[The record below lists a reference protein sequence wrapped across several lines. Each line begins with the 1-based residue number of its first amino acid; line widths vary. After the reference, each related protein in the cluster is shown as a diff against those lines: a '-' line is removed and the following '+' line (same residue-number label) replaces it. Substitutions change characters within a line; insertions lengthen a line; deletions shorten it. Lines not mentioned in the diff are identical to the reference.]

1 MRALAGEVKE
11 MRKRRSGVANG
22 ARKRYNVLFI
32 APTSFFADYGCHVRI
47 LEEAL
52 VLRKRGHRVTI
63 VTYYNGRDIAD
74 LGIERTLPI
83 PWRQHYE
90 VGSSRHKIAF
100 DALLSLK
107 SLTVGLRVRPDVIHA
122 HLHEGGLIGY
132 FLSRLLRVPLVFDFQ
147 GSLTSEMIDHRFLKP
162 NGLVY
167 HFLRWLEEKI
177 DHVPDAIFTSSRY
190 ATDFLRDE
198 FHCSPAKIHPLPD
211 CVNSD
216 TFRPGVLTPEERE
229 ALRTRWNIRPGVKV
243 VAYLGLLAD
252 YQGTRLLVDA
262 IRKLVRDEG
271 RRDSHFLIM
280 GYPGV
285 QGYQAYA
292 QELGLSDYVTFTG
305 RVPYEEAPRMLA
317 LGNVAV
323 APKISATEGS
333 GKILNYMAMGL
344 PTVAFDTPVHRE
356 YLGELGIY
364 AERGRADALAEA
376 LGWLLDREAH
386 RREVG
391 AQLRARAL
399 KLYSWDRAGQ
409 RIEEVYDHVCSSRQA
424 ML

>member
-1 MRALAGEVKE
+1 MVSENQGLTERDSDAT
-11 MRKRRSGVANG
+11 NG

-52 VLRKRGHRVTI
+52 VLRKRGHWVTI
-63 VTYYNGRDIAD
+63 VTYYNGRDIAN
-74 LGIERTLPI
+74 LPIERTLPI

-100 DALLSLK
+100 DVLLSLK
-107 SLTVGLRVRPDVIHA
+107 LLTVGLRVRPDVIHA
-122 HLHEGGLIGY
+122 HLHEGGLLGY

-147 GSLTSEMIDHRFLKP
+147 GSLTSEMIDHRFLRP

-167 HFLRWLEEKI
+167 HFLRWLEERI
-177 DHVPDAIFTSSRY
+177 DHVSDAILTSSRY
-190 ATDFLRDE
+190 ATDLLRDE
-198 FHCSPAKIHPLPD
+198 FHCSPGKIHPLPD

-216 TFRPGVLTPEERE
+216 IFRPNVLAPEERE
-229 ALRTRWNIRPGVKV
+229 ALRARWRIRPGAKV
-243 VAYLGLLAD
+243 VVYLGLLAD
-252 YQGTRLLVDA
+252 YQGTGLLVDA
-262 IRKLVRDEG
+262 MRKLVYEQGHQDL
-271 RRDSHFLIM
+271 HFLIM

-285 QGYQAYA
+285 QGYRAYA
-292 QELGLSDYVTFTG
+292 HELGLSDYATFTG
-305 RVPYEEAPRMLA
+305 RLPYEEAPRMLA

-323 APKISATEGS
+323 APKTSATEGS
-333 GKILNYMAMGL
+333 GKVLNYMAMGL

-376 LGWLLDREAH
+376 LGWILDREAH
-386 RREVG
+386 GRRLG
-391 AQLRARAL
+391 AQLRGRAQA
-399 KLYSWDRAGQ
+399 LYSWDHAGR
-409 RIEEVYDHVCSSRQA
+409 RIEEVYDHVC
-424 ML
+424 